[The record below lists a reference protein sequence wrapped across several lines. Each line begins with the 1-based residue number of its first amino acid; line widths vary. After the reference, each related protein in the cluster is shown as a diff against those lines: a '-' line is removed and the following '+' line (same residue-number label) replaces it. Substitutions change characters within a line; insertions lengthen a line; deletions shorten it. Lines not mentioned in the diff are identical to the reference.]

1 VNTKRERLK
10 YLGSRL
16 DALSKQIQ
24 DAKREDEYLALVED
38 IAQGRIE
45 AQAIDEERWNLMLP
59 KEREIYLLLHYH
71 TMRAE
76 AFALTEEL
84 KKPTAVQTVKDVLDS
99 PYVKGPIAIA
109 ALVKVAAAV
118 VALAG
123 SLGLFFKEDD
133 RTNKSFFV

>member
-1 VNTKRERLK
+1 MNTKRERLK

-16 DALSKQIQ
+16 DVLSRQIQ
-24 DAKREDEYLALVED
+24 DAKREDEYLALAKD
-38 IAQGRIE
+38 IAEGRIE
-45 AQAIDEERWNLMLP
+45 PPLVDEDSWNLMLP
-59 KEREIYLLLHYH
+59 KEREINLLLHYH

-76 AFALTEEL
+76 AFALTEDL
-84 KKPTAVQTVKDVLDS
+84 KKPTTVQTVKDVLDS

-123 SLGLFFKEDD
+123 TLGLFFKEDG

>member
-1 VNTKRERLK
+1 
-10 YLGSRL
+10 
-16 DALSKQIQ
+16 
-24 DAKREDEYLALVED
+24 
-38 IAQGRIE
+38 
-45 AQAIDEERWNLMLP
+45 
-59 KEREIYLLLHYH
+59 
-71 TMRAE
+71 MRAE